1 MRRKFIHLICMLAGV
16 DAIPL
21 NFESFLQ
28 SLTSSLLPISTL
40 SSLFDLDSAADVECY
55 SRTRSSSLVSREEYE
70 SWINTQ
76 SSFAFE
82 SIIQNIGG
90 YGPNLED
97 ALPGLVIASP
107 SKYRPDYYYQWTRD
121 AAISINVL
129 ISQYNYVLGANE
141 TLRKI
146 IDSYI
151 SSSAKIQRVSNP
163 SGDFAS
169 LDGLGEPKF
178 NVDGS
183 AFTGSWGRPQRDGPA
198 LRANA
203 MINYINA
210 QLRFNSTK
218 TISEFDTLYD
228 QIIKP
233 DLDYVA
239 SRWQQQGFDIWEE
252 VNGIHFFTAMVQL
265 RSMVSGAELANV
277 LGNKDAE
284 NVYNS
289 QARAIYKFIHET
301 FYDSSKGH
309 LLETVNYA
317 QRSGLDAAI
326 FIGSIYGLDFN
337 WKDTNDTAYPPYS
350 DQVIQTL
357 GAMVS
362 DMKER
367 FPINTRRILQFKAM
381 GWNGDTVGVGI
392 GRYPED
398 VYNGAGTSLGNP
410 WFICTASVAQ
420 TLYIFADYLASQPN
434 DFKLRFPDPV
444 KKFYSTFMD
453 YLVDDWNKPGFELS
467 RTNCLYDV
475 LVKDIIAY
483 GDSFLDV
490 IREHQ
495 AKDGSM
501 DEQFS
506 RYDGW
511 MTGAKNLTWS
521 YGAFW
526 SAARQRNLT
535 LTTLNVSSI

>member
-434 DFKLRFPDPV
+434 DSKLRFPDPV